1 MGVVATLFPGI
12 MRDAVPAP
20 DGTLLDGWGEPT
32 LAFGDGGLMVD
43 DVEFWAN
50 AEPMVRPSTAADR
63 SSVFRISVVS

>member
-1 MGVVATLFPGI
+1 

-20 DGTLLDGWGEPT
+20 AGRLLDGWGEAT

-50 AEPMVRPSTAADR
+50 AGPMAKPIIAADR
-63 SSVFRISVVS
+63 SSVFRISIPS